1 MILSYTLVFLVL
13 LLVGLIYFRLAN
25 RFGIVDKPNLRSSHS
40 KVTVRGGGIL
50 FPFAVIL
57 WWATHDFLYTWMV
70 LGMIWISVISML
82 DDMFTISRK
91 LRFGIQFLALSMAFF
106 DLGVFEQE
114 TWWVL
119 PIFYFLALGI
129 LNAIN
134 FMDGINGITGLY
146 GLIFFGS
153 MLAINEYMS
162 LFDESLIRY
171 IALAILVFLIFNY
184 RKKAFMF
191 AGDIGS
197 ISIAYLMIYFLVQW
211 YLASQNWTIIL
222 FLLVY
227 GADSF
232 ITLGQRLIKGEN
244 VALPHRT
251 HLYQIFANQLKK
263 DHVLISLV
271 YALLQLAVNMLFFIF
286 PQSYPQPSMAIL
298 ILIVSG
304 ALYLGIKLPL
314 AKKFQIYENKEI

>member
-1 MILSYTLVFLVL
+1 MILSYTLVFLML
-13 LLVGLIYFRLAN
+13 LLIGLIYFRIAN
-25 RFGIVDKPNLRSSHS
+25 RYGIVDKPNLRSSHD

-50 FPFAVIL
+50 FPVGVIL
-57 WWATHDFLYTWMV
+57 WWTTHDFLNTWMV
-70 LGMIWISVISML
+70 LGMIWISVVSML

-114 TWWVL
+114 SLWVL
-119 PIFYFLALGI
+119 PILYFVALGI

-146 GLIFFGS
+146 GLVFFGS
-153 MLAINEYMS
+153 LLAINEYMP
-162 LFDESLIRY
+162 LFDETLIKY
-171 IALAILVFLIFNY
+171 ITLAILVFLIFNY

-197 ISIAYLMIYFLVQW
+197 ISLAYLIIYFLVQW

-232 ITLGQRLIKGEN
+232 ITLGQRLVRGEN

-251 HLYQIFANQLKK
+251 HLYQVFANQLKK

-271 YALLQLAVNMLFFIF
+271 YALLQLTFNMFFFIF
-286 PQSYPQPSMAIL
+286 PQSYPSSLIAIL

-304 ALYLGIKLPL
+304 ALYLGIKIPL
-314 AKKFQIYENKEI
+314 STRFQIYEK